1 MRISDW
7 SSDVCS
13 SDLLALRTEGCR
25 ERADLGHARRQDLG
39 RHEEAGR
46 LWAFVYHA
54 RQIWR
59 HRSVGITGQVLF
71 QPTSDLN
78 FLPSADYSEI
88 NQPSPTQVAT
98 NIGPAV
104 GLIAAYNAFAPARG
118 LPLLNQALAATGR
131 FTNRSQRIGSD
142 DANVKGISLTGDY
155 AFATDRKFQ
164 STNTEHN
171 TDVRFSAAADTK
183 ATP

>member
-13 SDLLALRTEGCR
+13 SDL
-25 ERADLGHARRQDLG
+25 LGHARRQDLG

-71 QPTSDLN
+71 QPTSDLK
-78 FLPSADYSEI
+78 FLLSAAYSEI
-88 NQPSPTQVAT
+88 TQPSPTQVAT
-98 NIGPAV
+98 NIGPAA
-104 GLIAAYNAFAPARG
+104 GLIAAYHAFAPARG
-118 LPLLNQALAATGR
+118 LPLFNQALAAPGR
-131 FTNRSQRIGSD
+131 FTNSSQRIAYD
-142 DANVKGISLTGDY
+142 DATLKGISLTGES
-155 AFATDRKFQ
+155 AFATDWHFQ
-164 STNTEHN
+164 STTASRKSNEA
-171 TDVRFSAAADTK
+171 FSSDADPQDTTNL
-183 ATP
+183 A

>member
-1 MRISDW
+1 MYLSLYLLCSKSFMFFFKHKTAYEMRISDW

-13 SDLLALRTEGCR
+13 SDLARSVGCLCQSFRKFRRTLALRTEGCR

-71 QPTSDLN
+71 QPTSDLK
-78 FLPSADYSEI
+78 FLLSADYSEI

-104 GLIAAYNAFAPARG
+104 GLIAAY
-118 LPLLNQALAATGR
+118 
-131 FTNRSQRIGSD
+131 
-142 DANVKGISLTGDY
+142 
-155 AFATDRKFQ
+155 
-164 STNTEHN
+164 
-171 TDVRFSAAADTK
+171 
-183 ATP
+183 